1 VSSPEDMLANARWEN
16 ACAAQIVNILIR
28 VDTAAPAMTETQ
40 LRNCVSELADLARRK
55 CPQWAHG

>member
-1 VSSPEDMLANARWEN
+1 MLANARWEN